1 MQQKMRRPKRS
12 EDALM
17 MRPSDIIFIQTLSN
31 ILCEE
36 RGNGYEKIREFMVG
50 YDRSIDTGMC
60 YGDSRMR

>member
-17 MRPSDIIFIQTLSN
+17 MRPSD
-31 ILCEE
+31 